1 MRKPRLFIA
10 APLLALAVAAACPAY
25 AEHGLEASMA
35 ACPQDGTAI
44 GGVNSCGK
52 IWNIKKG
59 EAELDHNGKLEIEV
73 HGLVLNDPTLPAD
86 VNGTADGVTE
96 VVGSVVCS
104 GGGASKVV
112 AETGRFPL
120 SKSGD
125 AKIKA
130 RVSLPKG
137 CVAPIILVREI
148 WEGKIG
154 GWLAATGF

>member
-1 MRKPRLFIA
+1 M
-10 APLLALAVAAACPAY
+10 V
-25 AEHGLEASMA
+25 

-44 GGVNSCGK
+44 GGVPSCGK
-52 IWNIKKG
+52 IWNIRSG
-59 EAELDHNGKLEIEV
+59 EAELDKNGKLEIEV
-73 HGLVLNDPTLPAD
+73 EGLVLNDPTLPAD

-120 SKSGD
+120 SKSGT
-125 AKIKA
+125 AKIKTS
-130 RVSLPKG
+130 VDLPKG
-137 CVAPIILVREI
+137 CIAPIILIREI
-148 WEGKIG
+148 WDGKVG

>member
-1 MRKPRLFIA
+1 LA
-10 APLLALAVAAACPAY
+10 ATLATSALALALAAAQPAS
-25 AEHGLEASMA
+25 ADGLEASMA

-52 IWNIKKG
+52 IWNLQSG
-59 EAELDHNGKLEIEV
+59 EADLDPDGELEIEV
-73 HGLVLNDPTLPAD
+73 KGLVLNDPTLPPD

-104 GGGASKVV
+104 GGGATKVA

-120 SKSGD
+120 SKNGN

-130 RVSLPKG
+130 NVKLPKG
-137 CVAPIILVREI
+137 CIAPIILIREI
-148 WEGKIG
+148 WEGKTG

>member
-1 MRKPRLFIA
+1 
-10 APLLALAVAAACPAY
+10 
-25 AEHGLEASMA
+25 MA

-44 GGVNSCGK
+44 GGVSSCGK
-52 IWNIKKG
+52 IWNIKSG
-59 EAELDHNGKLEIEV
+59 EADLDHNGKLEIEV
-73 HGLVLNDPTLPAD
+73 KGLVLNDPTLPAD
-86 VNGTADGVTE
+86 VNGTADGVAE

-120 SKSGD
+120 SKAGN
-125 AKIKA
+125 AKIKTN
-130 RVSLPKG
+130 VKLPAG
-137 CVAPIILVREI
+137 CIAPIILIREI

>member
-1 MRKPRLFIA
+1 M
-10 APLLALAVAAACPAY
+10 V
-25 AEHGLEASMA
+25 

-52 IWNIKKG
+52 IWNIKSGK
-59 EAELDHNGKLEIEV
+59 AELDKSGKLEIEV
-73 HGLVLNDPTLPAD
+73 KGLVLNDPTLPAD

-104 GGGASKVV
+104 GGGTSKVV
-112 AETGRFPL
+112 AETTRFPL

-130 RVSLPKG
+130 KVDLPKS
-137 CVAPIILVREI
+137 CAAPIILVREI
-148 WEGKIG
+148 WEGKVG